1 MDTSRNEKELPAPL
15 CYLLPVFLAWNALLI
30 CAMVELSVARKLLP
44 RIFLKLVP
52 IYGKNGDNHSVISFL
67 ENREITRLRYTEE
80 EILIS

>member
-1 MDTSRNEKELPAPL
+1 MDTSRNEKELPAL
-15 CYLLPVFLAWNALLI
+15 CYLLPVFLAWNAPLI

-67 ENREITRLRYTEE
+67 ENREITRFRYTEE